1 MKRMTLGLSLFFI
14 SGSSFTLIYALYGL
28 PVEAIFY
35 AWSLAVFIGAV
46 LVLGYAFRYYKNA
59 QNIKKIS
66 NEEDKVSIL
75 SRNLPVPLDALEAQY
90 QEILLEMLET
100 QQKNLTE
107 RDSKLKELTDY
118 YTLWVHQVKT
128 PISALGL
135 MFQTEADTEKS
146 RNMKLELFKIEQY
159 VEMALLIMRI
169 DAVGGDLMLC
179 PCELETLWAGAIKKY
194 RSLFI
199 EKKIKLSLNLS
210 PLTVLTD
217 EKWATVVLE
226 QLISNA
232 LKYTPKG
239 EIKIYNSEDSPYIV
253 YIEDTGIGIH
263 KEDLPRVFEKGFTG
277 YNGRLDKRATGIGLY
292 LTKRVCEKLSMTI
305 DLDSVLD
312 QGTKV
317 RLEFIPYN
325 HVSLQMKM

>member
-1 MKRMTLGLSLFFI
+1 MKRMTLGLTLFLV
-14 SGSSFTLIYALYGL
+14 SGISFTLIYALYGL

-46 LVLGYAFRYYKNA
+46 FVLGYAFRYFRNA
-59 QNIKKIS
+59 QNIKQIKK
-66 NEEDKVSIL
+66 EGDKAFIL
-75 SRNLPVPLDALEAQY
+75 SKNLPNPLDELEAQY

-100 QQKNLTE
+100 QQKNLTDM
-107 RDSKLKELTDY
+107 DSKLKELTDY

-135 MFQTEADTEKS
+135 MFQTEPDTEKS
-146 RNMKLELFKIEQY
+146 RSMKLELFKIEQY
-159 VEMALLIMRI
+159 VEMALHIMRI
-169 DAVGGDLMLC
+169 DAVGADLMLC
-179 PCELETLWAGAIKKY
+179 PCELESLCAGAVKKY

-199 EKKIKLSLNLS
+199 EKRIKLSLNLS
-210 PLTVLTD
+210 PLTVLSD
-217 EKWATVVLE
+217 EKWVTVVLE
-226 QLISNA
+226 QLISNG

-239 EIKIYNSEDSPYIV
+239 EIKIYNSEESPHIL

-292 LTKRVCEKLSMTI
+292 LTQRICEKLSMAI
-305 DLDSVLD
+305 DLDATLD

-317 RLEFIPYN
+317 RLVFIPYN
-325 HVSLQMKM
+325 RVSLEMKM